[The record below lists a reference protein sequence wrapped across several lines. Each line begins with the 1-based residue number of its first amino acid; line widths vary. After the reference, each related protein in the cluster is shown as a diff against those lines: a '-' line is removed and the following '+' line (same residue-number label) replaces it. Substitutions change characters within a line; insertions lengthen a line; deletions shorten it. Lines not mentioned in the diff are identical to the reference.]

1 MYGVP
6 MPIPK
11 PYVMGMLIQCAGN
24 PYTLDVREIGMLQN
38 PIIAIWIFMS
48 KEELIDIVSL
58 LIFISRYM
66 WSFTLFIFI
75 VATQVAPWAHSGS
88 EHDQLFRM
96 PACTSPLSF

>member
-48 KEELIDIVSL
+48 KDKLIDIVFVANIYTKVPAVFYRLYFHLGHPGGSL
-58 LIFISRYM
+58 
-66 WSFTLFIFI
+66 
-75 VATQVAPWAHSGS
+75 GS
-88 EHDQLFRM
+88 QWVG
-96 PACTSPLSF
+96 A